1 MSNCLLCDNP
11 TDNINELCDGCLQE
25 LEDPSYWIKECTE
38 NLYFLCRCVLQ
49 TLEDP
54 TPGFKDL
61 YRPTHARMCNF
72 LTEYAVAGQHC
83 ILLFPRHW
91 IKSYIITC
99 GWALQRIMK
108 NALSGKRESFLFSH
122 AVEPRAIA
130 LKGRV
135 KHNLLYNDF
144 LTSLLSMTNPEVA
157 KQLVDPENTAELW
170 TKEEDRIWG
179 NILMTGAVEKT
190 LESTHFN
197 IHIGD
202 DLVVR
207 ENSNTSTQLDKVENW
222 WKLARPLL
230 SPKGIEIL
238 VGTRYG
244 FDDLYGRL
252 IERFIKPEK
261 GYNLEAPIVELHR
274 DNWHLL
280 QADCW
285 EDQENRTGSTFP
297 YLFPEKELKRLEIEM
312 GDEFS
317 YQYRNDP
324 IAKGKRKYK
333 RTDFKYY
340 DDGEIPLI
348 VNTVM
353 LLDVTDKEKDTSDYT
368 GIMVADIG
376 VDKKA
381 YIRRAWRE
389 KITDSNL
396 IDRLCE
402 IAPQYNPASISIEST
417 KYLTILE
424 LMEILVPRKLR
435 TGEIPKGYREFV
447 ATLPHIINE
456 LKHRGRPKKVR
467 IENMHGYVERGAV
480 RFPRNGAED
489 LIEELLRL
497 GSWKTDDTAD
507 AFGYLQDVLVFPDKT
522 DPERESLLLE
532 RIKKSP
538 EEQEAE
544 DWERYKEDCLLGA
557 SSPEVDLW

>member
-1 MSNCLLCDNP
+1 MDIASP
-11 TDNINELCDGCLQE
+11 EW
-25 LEDPSYWIKECTE
+25 WISKSCSD
-38 NLYFLCRCVLQ
+38 LYFLCRCVLQ

-61 YRPTHARMCNF
+61 YRPTHKRICDF
-72 LTEYAVAGQHC
+72 LEKYAVEGQHC

-91 IKSYIITC
+91 IKSYLISC
-99 GWALQRIMK
+99 GWVLQRIMK
-108 NALSGKRESFLFSH
+108 NALANRRESFLFSH

-130 LKGRV
+130 LKSRV
-135 KHNLLYNDF
+135 KHNLLYNNF
-144 LTSLLSMTNPEVA
+144 LKILLSMTNPEVA
-157 KQLVDPENTAELW
+157 KQLIDPENTAELW

-179 NILMTGAVEKT
+179 NVLMTGAVEKT

-207 ENSNTSTQLDKVENW
+207 ENSKTSSQLDKVENW

-252 IERFIKPEK
+252 IEKFIKPEK
-261 GYNLEAPIVELHR
+261 DYNLKSPIVELHR

-285 EDQENRTGSTFP
+285 SDQENKTGSTFP

-324 IAKGKRKYK
+324 IAKGSHKYK
-333 RTDFKYY
+333 RRDFHYY
-340 DDGEIPLI
+340 DDNDLPKI
-348 VNTVM
+348 VNTVY
-353 LLDVTDKEKDTSDYT
+353 LVDVTDKDKETSDFT
-368 GIMVADIG
+368 GTVIVDIG

-381 YIRRAWRE
+381 YIRKAWRE
-389 KITDSNL
+389 KVTDSNL
-396 IDRLCE
+396 VDLICKE
-402 IAPQYNPASISIEST
+402 APHYNPATINIEST
-417 KYLTILE
+417 KFLTILE
-424 LMEILVPRKLR
+424 LMELLVPQKLR
-435 TGEIPKGYREFV
+435 AGDIPDGYREFV
-447 ATLPHIINE
+447 KTLPHIISE
-456 LKHRGRPKKVR
+456 LKHRGRNKKVR
-467 IENMHGYVERGAV
+467 IENMHGYVERGTIL
-480 RFPRNGAED
+480 FPRTGAED

-507 AFGYLQDVLVFPDKT
+507 AFGYLQDVLVFPQKT
-522 DPERESLLLE
+522 DPERVF
-532 RIKKSP
+532 IVP
-538 EEQEAE
+538 EELKKTPLQIEKE
-544 DWERYKEDCLLGA
+544 EWEQYKEECLVGE
-557 SSPEVDLW
+557 SPLEDADLW

>member
-1 MSNCLLCDNP
+1 MNLRDPHEWVRRCS
-11 TDNINELCDGCLQE
+11 
-25 LEDPSYWIKECTE
+25 ED
-38 NLYFLCRCVLQ
+38 LYFLCRCVLQ

-61 YRPTHARMCNF
+61 YRPTHKRICDF
-72 LTEYAVAGQHC
+72 LTKYAVEGQHC

-91 IKSYIITC
+91 IKSYLISC

-108 NALSGKRESFLFSH
+108 NALLGKRESFLFSH

-130 LKGRV
+130 LKGRI
-135 KHNLLYNDF
+135 KHNLVYNDF
-144 LTSLLSMTNPEVA
+144 LRGLLSITNPEVA
-157 KQLVDPENTAELW
+157 KQLLDPENTAELW

-179 NILMTGAVEKT
+179 NVLMTGAVEKT

-207 ENSNTSTQLDKVENW
+207 ENSKTSSQLDKVENW

-230 SPKGIEIL
+230 SPNGIELL

-261 GYNLEAPIVELHR
+261 GYNLKSPIVELHR

-285 EDQENRTGSTFP
+285 EDQENKKGSTFP

-324 IAKGKRKYK
+324 IAKGSHKYK
-333 RTDFKYY
+333 RSDFHYY
-340 DDGEIPLI
+340 DDGDIPKI
-348 VNTVM
+348 VNTVI
-353 LLDVTDKEKDTSDYT
+353 LLDVTDKNKETSDFT
-368 GIMVADIG
+368 GIVVADMG
-376 VDKKA
+376 VNKKV
-381 YIRRAWRE
+381 YIRRGWRE
-389 KITDSNL
+389 KITDSDL
-396 IDRLCE
+396 IDRMCE
-402 IAPQYNPASISIEST
+402 VAPQYNPVTIATEST

-424 LMEILVPRKLR
+424 LMEILIPQKLR
-435 TGEIPKGYREFV
+435 VGDIPKGYTEFV
-447 ATLPHIINE
+447 KTLPHICRE
-456 LKHRGRPKKVR
+456 LKHRGRPKKIR
-467 IENMHGYVERGAV
+467 IENMHGYVKDGV
-480 RFPRNGAED
+480 ILFPRNGAED

-507 AFGYLQDVLVFPDKT
+507 AFGYLQDVLVFPQKD
-522 DPERESLLLE
+522 DPERVFIVPE
-532 RIKKSP
+532 RLKKTP
-538 EEQEAE
+538 LQVEEEE
-544 DWERYKEDCLLGA
+544 WEQIKEDCLVGEN
-557 SSPEVDLW
+557 PYDETTLW

>member
-1 MSNCLLCDNP
+1 MNLR
-11 TDNINELCDGCLQE
+11 
-25 LEDPSYWIKECTE
+25 DPYEWVDRCSKD
-38 NLYFLCRCVLQ
+38 LYFLCRCVLQ

-61 YRPTHARMCNF
+61 YRPTHKRICDF

-91 IKSYIITC
+91 IKSYLISC

-108 NALSGKRESFLFSH
+108 NALVNKRESFLFSH

-130 LKGRV
+130 LKSRI
-135 KHNLLYNDF
+135 KHNLVYNEF
-144 LTSLLSMTNPEVA
+144 LRGLLSITNPEVA
-157 KQLVDPENTAELW
+157 KQLLDPENTAELW

-179 NILMTGAVEKT
+179 NVLMTGAVEKT

-207 ENSNTSTQLDKVENW
+207 ENSKTSSQLDKVENW

-230 SPKGIEIL
+230 SPNGIELL

-252 IERFIKPEK
+252 IEKFLKPEK
-261 GYNLEAPIVELHR
+261 DYNLKAPIVELHR

-285 EDQENRTGSTFP
+285 SDQKNETGSTFP
-297 YLFPEKELKRLEIEM
+297 FLFQEKELKRLKEEM

-324 IAKGKRKYK
+324 IAKGAHKYK
-333 RTDFKYY
+333 RSDFHYY
-340 DDGEIPLI
+340 DDKDVPQI
-348 VNTVM
+348 VNTVF
-353 LLDVTDKEKDTSDYT
+353 LLDVTDKQKETSDYT
-368 GIMVADIG
+368 GIVVVDLG
-376 VDKKA
+376 VDKKG
-381 YIRRAWRE
+381 YIRKAWRE
-389 KITDSNL
+389 KITDSSL
-396 IDRLCE
+396 IDKLCE
-402 IAPQYNPASISIEST
+402 VAPMYNPATINVEST

-424 LMEILVPRKLR
+424 LMEILIPEKLR
-435 TGEIPKGYREFV
+435 CGDIPKGYREFV
-447 ATLPHIINE
+447 ATLPHICSE
-456 LKHRGRPKKVR
+456 LKHRGRPKKIR
-467 IENMHGYVERGAV
+467 IENMHGYVKDKIIL
-480 RFPRNGAED
+480 FPRNGAED

-507 AFGYLQDVLVFPDKT
+507 AFGYLQDVLVFPTKT
-522 DPERESLLLE
+522 DPEKFLLMPEGAKKTPAEREE
-532 RIKKSP
+532 D
-538 EEQEAE
+538 
-544 DWERYKEDCLLGA
+544 DWEQYKEDIYMGNPQIDD
-557 SSPEVDLW
+557 SDLW